1 MSPLVLSFALIW
13 ETMIATIK
21 EQHCSIQLFSAGWI
35 SKPQRQGTL
44 VIGMIH

>member
-13 ETMIATIK
+13 ETMIATIRK
-21 EQHCSIQLFSAGWI
+21 QHCSARLFSAGWV
-35 SKPQRQGTL
+35 SKPQRQEAL